1 MQAENTV
8 PDNVQQFEFRAE
20 IQQLL
25 NILVHS
31 LYTDREIFLR
41 ELVSNASDAL
51 NRLQFEMLTNPD
63 VLDADVEPA
72 IRITFDSEA
81 HTLTIT
87 DNGIGMN
94 REELIENLGT
104 IAHSGAASFLKA
116 LQERGTKNT
125 DIIGQFGVGFYS
137 VFMVADEVRVVSRSY
152 RKEDQAWAWTSKGDN
167 AYTIEP
173 SDKTTRGTEIT
184 LKLKEDAHDFA
195 SQWRLESIVKRHSN
209 YVPFPIYVG
218 EETESANARTAIWRR
233 SRSEVT
239 EEEHAEFYKQL
250 SHDMNA
256 PLMHIHQSVDS
267 PVQYYTLLYVPS
279 KADRGLWSADSL
291 ENGPKLY
298 ARKVLIQEHAK
309 DLLPQWMRFLVGVV
323 DSEDLPLNVS
333 RETVRADQLMA
344 GLRKGIQNKV
354 ISELENLS
362 DKKPE
367 DYRKFWEE
375 FGRLI
380 KEGLAME
387 FNPKDKEKL
396 GKLLR
401 FHTSTDPDGW
411 VSLAEYKERMVEGQ
425 TEIYFLFGEDAK
437 TIQRSPHLDIFR
449 TRNLEVLFM
458 TEPVDSVMMSSFTT
472 FDETPLKN
480 GADADLKLPDEEKKD
495 EQPEG
500 ESLNEDQVAVLIR
513 DIKSTL
519 GDKVGDVRE
528 SKLLTDSPVRLVT
541 PEGGLGADMERLYK
555 MMNQEFNAPKR
566 ILEINPR
573 HVIIRSLPEM
583 HEPLLRD
590 LIVNQLYESAL
601 LLEGVHPNPAEM
613 VPRIQAL
620 MEAAAKK

>member
-63 VLDADVEPA
+63 VVDADAEPA
-72 IRITFDSEA
+72 IRITADAEA

-94 REELIENLGT
+94 RDELIENLGT

-116 LQERGTKNT
+116 LQERGTKNS

-137 VFMVADEVRVVSRSY
+137 VFMVADEVRVVTRSF
-152 RKEDQAWAWTSKGDN
+152 RKDDTAWAWTSRGDN
-167 AYTIEP
+167 AYTIEAV
-173 SDKTTRGTEIT
+173 DKTTRGTEIT

-195 SQWRLESIVKRHSN
+195 ETWRLESIVKRHSN

-218 EETESANARTAIWRR
+218 DAEEPANARTAIWRR
-233 SRSEVT
+233 SRNEVT
-239 EEEHAEFYKQL
+239 PDEYTEFYKQL
-250 SHDMNA
+250 SHDHNA
-256 PLMHIHQSVDS
+256 PLLHIHQSVDS
-267 PVQYYTLLYVPS
+267 PVQYYTLLYIPS

-298 ARKVLIQEHAK
+298 ARKVLIQESAK
-309 DLLPQWMRFLVGVV
+309 ELLPQWMRFLVGVV

-344 GLRKGIQNKV
+344 ALRKGIQSKV
-354 ISELENLS
+354 IAELES
-362 DKKPE
+362 TAEKKPE

-380 KEGLAME
+380 KEGAAME
-387 FNPKDKEKL
+387 FNPKEKEKL
-396 GKLLR
+396 GRLLR
-401 FHTSTDPDGW
+401 FHTSRDPEGW
-411 VSLAEYKERMVEGQ
+411 VSLAEYKARMQEGQ
-425 TEIYFLFGEDAK
+425 TEIYYLFGEDAK

-449 TRNLEVLFM
+449 GRDLEVLFL
-458 TEPVDSVMMSSFTT
+458 TEPVDSVMMSSFPT
-472 FDETPLKN
+472 FDGTNLKN
-480 GADADLKLPDEEKKD
+480 GAEADLALPEQEQPDEAK
-495 EQPEG
+495 G
-500 ESLNEDQVAVLIR
+500 ETLDQDQVAVLVR
-513 DIKSTL
+513 TMKDAL

-573 HVIIRSLPEM
+573 HAIIRGLPEM
-583 HEPLLRD
+583 NEPLLRD

-620 MEAAAKK
+620 MEAATKK